1 MKRKVL
7 YYILSVICLV
17 ASSCV
22 RDDVDSAGGMSEG
35 ECIVS
40 AAVDFKPLTAGL
52 DGGTRTAGDAVKSID
67 NLCVLFYD
75 NDNKLVQTCYLE
87 EGEGGYTLSEE
98 ERTGSGIAERTTP
111 RATFRM
117 KVAYGSYRIYV
128 AANMGDLSAQ
138 EKYAE
143 AIKTVDGLKSIRL
156 GRGDSRQPRD
166 VRLLR
171 QWRPVDLRGACGR
184 HRQRNH
190 DHAGVDTP
198 LRVEADGSL
207 RCHRTQR

>member
-143 AIKTVDGLKSIRL
+143 AIKTVDGLK
-156 GRGDSRQPRD
+156 
-166 VRLLR
+166 
-171 QWRPVDLRGACGR
+171 
-184 HRQRNH
+184 
-190 DHAGVDTP
+190 
-198 LRVEADGSL
+198 
-207 RCHRTQR
+207 